1 MTDLILVTGASGQF
15 GRLVLGHLT
24 TALGIAPSRIVAG
37 TRDPAK
43 LADWAAKGVQLRALD
58 FDDASTFGSAFAGV
72 GRALLI
78 STDALDRP
86 GRRLAQHQAAIAG
99 LEAAGVGHVV
109 YISAPKPENSP
120 LLLAPDHEGT
130 EKALAASSLP
140 GWTVL
145 RNHWYFENLFAFL
158 PPAIASGSW
167 YTADEGQGSADIA
180 RDDLAFAAATVLA
193 GRESGKA
200 TYTLSGP
207 QALTKAEIAS
217 AVSAAIGKPIAV
229 VQVPLEGLVQGMI
242 HAGLPEPLARVF
254 ASFDS
259 NTAAGRVA
267 EVTDDFFRL
276 TGRQPRPFADWL
288 AANAP
293 ALAAL

>member
-15 GRLVLGHLT
+15 GQLVLGHLT
-24 TALGIAPSRIVAG
+24 QELGVAPSRIVAG
-37 TRDPAK
+37 SRNPAK
-43 LADWAAKGVQLRALD
+43 LADWAAKGVHVRALD
-58 FDDASTFGSAFAGV
+58 FEDASTFAPAFAGV

-99 LEAAGVGHVV
+99 LEAAGVTHVV
-109 YISAPKPENSP
+109 YISAPKPEDSP

-130 EKALAASSLP
+130 EQALAASALP

-145 RNHWYFENLFAFL
+145 RNHWYFENLFMFL
-158 PPAIASGSW
+158 PPAIAAGAW

-180 RDDLAFAAATVLA
+180 RDDLAFAAAKVLA
-193 GRESGKA
+193 GSESGKA
-200 TYTLSGP
+200 TYTLSGT
-207 QALTKAEIAS
+207 QALTKTEIAS

-229 VQVPLEGLVQGMI
+229 VQVPLEGLVQGMV

-267 EVTDDFFRL
+267 EITGDFARL
-276 TGRQPRPFADWL
+276 TGRQPRPFAEWL
-288 AANAP
+288 AANTP